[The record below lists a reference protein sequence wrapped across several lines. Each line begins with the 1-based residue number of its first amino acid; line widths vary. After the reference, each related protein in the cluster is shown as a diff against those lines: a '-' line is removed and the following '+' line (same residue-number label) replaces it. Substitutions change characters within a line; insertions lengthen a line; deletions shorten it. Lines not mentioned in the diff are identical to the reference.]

1 MNCQEVMELMQR
13 HLDLDLNESEQKAL
27 MDHLRQC
34 PDCAEMFERLRQLSQ
49 ELASLPKVSPPF
61 SLVDSILPQL
71 EEIDRRGEGPLSAAS
86 IGGRSA
92 AASPASP
99 RVGGERPRRF
109 RAGWTAALGGI
120 VAAGVLL
127 ALFIQDMDGKQV
139 ADESALLPSAGN
151 AASSS
156 AAGNNTPMSKAEDD
170 RSSSQEVARGQATDV
185 RDMSNAQRN
194 MQMASPEADPQP
206 ETFMADTK
214 KRASDPGVPAGEG
227 SGSANAVGGG
237 KPAGTEAAGRSAA
250 EAGKSDG
257 KATEEHAAGTSMG
270 APGSAAVPPQG
281 AADAS
286 EGAGADKS
294 AEPEQAPDT
303 GQTFD
308 VPANDAN
315 SASGQDNPPLA
326 VQEAPEAAQDGNSAG
341 PQFGFSAAEDDG
353 NELKS
358 EDGLLIATVDPVI
371 RRVIVKTVGERQM
384 EMFVS
389 AAWGEQEYARLLQWQ
404 GSAKLTYSITS
415 ADGSVRTMI
424 VDIAKQTEAEQP

>member
-27 MDHLRQC
+27 MDHLREC

-86 IGGRSA
+86 IDGRSA
-92 AASPASP
+92 AASPASS
-99 RVGGERPRRF
+99 RLGGQRPRRF
-109 RAGWTAALGGI
+109 RAGWTAAIGGI

-139 ADESALLPSAGN
+139 ADESALMPSAG
-151 AASSS
+151 S
-156 AAGNNTPMSKAEDD
+156 AAPSSGNTTMSKAADS
-170 RSSSQEVARGQATDV
+170 RSSAQEVARGQATDAGETG
-185 RDMSNAQRN
+185 NAQRN
-194 MQMASPEADPQP
+194 VQTASPEAAPQP

-214 KRASDPGVPAGEG
+214 KRESEQGVRSGGG
-227 SGSANAVGGG
+227 SGSGNAGG
-237 KPAGTEAAGRSAA
+237 KPVGTEAAEPSDS
-250 EAGKSDG
+250 AGKSEG
-257 KATEEHAAGTSMG
+257 KATEEHAAGASMS
-270 APGSAAVPPQG
+270 APGSAPQG

-286 EGAGADKS
+286 KGAGTDKS
-294 AEPEQAPDT
+294 AVPDQASDT
-303 GQTFD
+303 GQSFGA
-308 VPANDAN
+308 PADDAN

-326 VQEAPEAAQDGNSAG
+326 VQEAPEASQDGNLAG
-341 PQFGFSAAEDDG
+341 PQFGFSAAEDAA

-371 RRVIVKTVGERQM
+371 RRVIVKTVGEHQL

-389 AAWGEQEYARLLQWQ
+389 AAWGEQEHARLLHWQ

-415 ADGSVRTMI
+415 ADGSVRTMV
-424 VDIAKQTEAEQP
+424 VDIAKQTESEQP